1 MRKGILACLFFLV
14 FLGSQRTIR
23 AQDQE
28 IQQLLLNVE
37 KLDQLREMLDQMK
50 DKYQILTQGYDRVKS
65 LTEGNFKLHEVFL
78 DRLVRVNPK
87 VKSYY
92 RVAQIV
98 EMQLLLAKGI
108 GEMKKDFSLRDLV
121 SGSDLNFLREVYGSF
136 GKSSLRNLEELL
148 LILSDNQLQMD
159 DAERIHAIDRIHLDM
174 QNLFHGFGKF
184 SLEADQLLELR
195 AYRNKDTQTLNQI
208 LSNE

>member
-1 MRKGILACLFFLV
+1 MRLEILACLFFLV
-14 FLGSQRTIR
+14 FLVSQRTVK

-78 DRLVRVNPK
+78 DRLIQVNPK

-108 GEMKKDFSLRDLV
+108 GEMKKEFSLRDLV
-121 SGSDLNFLREVYGSF
+121 SGSDLNFLTEVSSSF
-136 GKSSLRNLEELL
+136 GKSSLRNQEELL
-148 LILSDNQLQMD
+148 LVLSDNQLQMD
-159 DAERIHAIDRIHLDM
+159 DAERIYAIDRIHLDM
-174 QNLFHGFGKF
+174 ENLFHGFGKF
-184 SLEADQLLELR
+184 SLEADQLLEMR
-195 AYRNKDTQTLNQI
+195 AYRMKDTKTLNQI

>member
-14 FLGSQRTIR
+14 YLSSQSPVR

-50 DKYQILTQGYDRVKS
+50 DKYQILTRGYDRVKS

-78 DRLVRVNPK
+78 DRLVKVNPR

-92 RVAQIV
+92 RVTQIV
-98 EMQLLLAKGI
+98 EMQVLLTKGI
-108 GEMKKDFSLRDLV
+108 GEMKKEFSLRDLV
-121 SGSDLNFLREVYGSF
+121 SGSDVNFLTEVSSSF

-148 LILSDNQLQMD
+148 LVLSDNQLQMD
-159 DAERIHAIDRIHLDM
+159 DAERIHAIDRIHMDM
-174 QNLFHGFGKF
+174 QNLFHGLGKF
-184 SLEADQLLELR
+184 SLEADQLLEMR

>member
-1 MRKGILACLFFLV
+1 MRQEILACLFFLV
-14 FLGSQRTIR
+14 FLGSQKTVK

-78 DRLVRVNPK
+78 DRLVQVNPK

-98 EMQLLLAKGI
+98 EMQLLLAQGI
-108 GEMKKDFSLRDLV
+108 GEMKKEFSLRDLV
-121 SGSDLNFLREVYGSF
+121 SGSDLNFLTEVSSSF

-148 LILSDNQLQMD
+148 LVLSDNQLQMD
-159 DAERIHAIDRIHLDM
+159 DAERIYAIDRIHLDM
-174 QNLFHGFGKF
+174 QGLFHGFGKF
-184 SLEADQLLELR
+184 SLEAEQLLEMR
-195 AYRNKDTQTLNQI
+195 AYRNKDTKTLKQI